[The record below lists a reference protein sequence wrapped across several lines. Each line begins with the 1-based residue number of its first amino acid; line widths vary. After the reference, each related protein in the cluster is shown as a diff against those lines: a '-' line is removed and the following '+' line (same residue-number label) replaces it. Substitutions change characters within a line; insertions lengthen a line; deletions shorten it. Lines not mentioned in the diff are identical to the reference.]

1 MFLLDSSSGH
11 ISVIGNLDYEKKNL
25 YEVTVQVQDL
35 DGLTGN
41 GLLLIEILDVNDAP
55 IILRV
60 SDGDALHLQEKTVA
74 ENSLTGSPV
83 GSVVLAADPDGQKKW
98 NKLIYSLVSGAV
110 PSCGAGFD
118 NKLRITAWLIL
129 GEREEGPFQYDK
141 AVIGDVLSKIS
152 YIDDAEVLLSP
163 SAGNDVKGKTWTAY
177 KDQCSSVSTCGNGC
191 NGKGVNL
198 FCHFYNDGHQMSQC
212 SSITCTRDIAYA
224 FTYLFSDANKEI
236 QLYIASNAGHTVW
249 VNGKA
254 IASKWTGSCYT
265 DNTGEFVKVML
276 QKGVNRI
283 LVKIQ
288 QGMRSWGFTVR
299 VDNAVGLKST
309 VDFTGATTRGLP
321 TSKAFKIHETSGQIS
336 VANSNLLNHEKFVK
350 YILKIKVTDNG
361 GLEDLGDILVR
372 TIDINEAPAF
382 AKSEM
387 RYIKENRKF
396 GALIGEPISATDND
410 ASQSLVYWTIGYG

>member
-1 MFLLDSSSGH
+1 
-11 ISVIGNLDYEKKNL
+11 
-25 YEVTVQVQDL
+25 
-35 DGLTGN
+35 
-41 GLLLIEILDVNDAP
+41 
-55 IILRV
+55 
-60 SDGDALHLQEKTVA
+60 
-74 ENSLTGSPV
+74 
-83 GSVVLAADPDGQKKW
+83 
-98 NKLIYSLVSGAV
+98 
-110 PSCGAGFD
+110 
-118 NKLRITAWLIL
+118 LRITAWLIL

-141 AVIGDVLSKIS
+141 AVIGDVLSKVS

-336 VANSNLLNHEKFVK
+336 VANSNLLNHEKFVT

-361 GLEDLGDILVR
+361 GLEDLVDILVI
-372 TIDINEAPAF
+372 TIDIN
-382 AKSEM
+382 
-387 RYIKENRKF
+387 
-396 GALIGEPISATDND
+396 
-410 ASQSLVYWTIGYG
+410 